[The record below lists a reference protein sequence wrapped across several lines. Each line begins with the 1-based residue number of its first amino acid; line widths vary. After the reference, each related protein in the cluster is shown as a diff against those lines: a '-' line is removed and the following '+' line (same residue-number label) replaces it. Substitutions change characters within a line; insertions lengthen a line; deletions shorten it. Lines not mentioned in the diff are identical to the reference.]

1 MEVTKLSRMSC
12 DRVTSQTHQN
22 PQCSIRR
29 ALGWGW
35 TPCRPTR
42 RCEKPRCPSR
52 SRTWAK
58 RSGDLPPPTCT
69 GSHLRRW
76 PGHQWRRRADWG
88 RQEKML
94 NPGGFW
100 WTGPWNACC
109 REREREEQKS
119 VRLHLQAQLHP
130 AMNQIR
136 LWRLLRIRF
145 LSQLTHKEENRIT
158 EDNESSSSPLGGH
171 MCLLPPLWLSSYIK

>member
-69 GSHLRRW
+69 GSQLRGW

-88 RQEKML
+88 RQENML

-109 REREREEQKS
+109 RERERKRS
-119 VRLHLQAQLHP
+119 LWGCIYKHSFIQLWTKLDFGVSSEFDSCPSWH
-130 AMNQIR
+130 IR
-136 LWRLLRIRF
+136 KKI
-145 LSQLTHKEENRIT
+145 E
-158 EDNESSSSPLGGH
+158 
-171 MCLLPPLWLSSYIK
+171 